1 MDSLL
6 NPVEELLREVA
17 DREVMTRFRR
27 LEQGDVRTKQRQGD
41 LVTVADLEAEH
52 HIRAGLKQI
61 LPSSHVV
68 GEEAA
73 YKKPEILDA
82 LGGDDPV
89 WVVDP
94 IDGTR
99 NFATG
104 KACFAVM
111 CALVQKGET
120 RLGWILDPIS
130 GACAVAEKGAGA
142 FVSGH
147 RRTIKD
153 PDGPEHLRGSLGE
166 GVQKRLHKQ
175 YPSPPPGLPR
185 HYVRYHCV
193 GREYMD
199 FLLGK
204 LHFGLYG
211 GRLMPCIRP
220 PVAALQSVAIE
231 GKPGQKDGN
240 KTLFHDTGLDLL
252 EQRRG
257 KTAQRR
263 AATPASPGRAG
274 CG

>member
-130 GACAVAEKGAGA
+130 GACAVAEKGGGA

-153 PDGPEHLRGSLGE
+153 PDGPDHLRGSLGE

-211 GRLMPCIRP
+211 GRLMPWDH
-220 PVAALQSVAIE
+220 A
-231 GKPGQKDGN
+231 
-240 KTLFHDTGLDLL
+240 
-252 EQRRG
+252 
-257 KTAQRR
+257 
-263 AATPASPGRAG
+263 AG
-274 CG
+274 CLMVEEAGGFARTTNDKAPYSPQHHGHGERLLIAPSEDTFDTLCPLLNPG